1 MCTQANLF
9 HYMLVV
15 SAFLKTMP
23 EFPVPSPFSS
33 DAAASSREE
42 ALQSNYSF
50 QMGMNTERRGSK
62 SDLPSSTLEHGVSL
76 VKQRQDTQW

>member
-1 MCTQANLF
+1 MVDRARIKIYFSL
-9 HYMLVV
+9 L
-15 SAFLKTMP
+15 
-23 EFPVPSPFSS
+23 SS
-33 DAAASSREE
+33 DSVASSREE

-62 SDLPSSTLEHGVSL
+62 SDLPTSNLEHGASL